1 MGVCTVQKRLY
12 RSQRDHIIAGI
23 ASGLGDYFDVDPTI
37 IRLVMVLLVFPGGA
51 GLFLYLVGWVIIP
64 PEPGQNE
71 VPTTMFARSEALRR
85 KVLRGAKHVEA
96 RLQKHKDADDAES
109 VVDNATEDPGQ
120 DVSSSVTQS
129 ENTDA
134 ITHSEEFDEELAV
147 GGPPDTS
154 EEDERARRQRLGGI
168 LLIGVGFLFVLR
180 NLFPWFSLGDLFPV
194 FIIGLGVVLILRGLS
209 E

>member
-1 MGVCTVQKRLY
+1 MVQKRLY

-23 ASGLGDYFDVDPTI
+23 ASGLGEYFDVDPTI
-37 IRLVMVLLVFPGGA
+37 IRLIMVLLVFPGGA

-71 VPTTMFARSEALRR
+71 EPTTMFAKSEALRR
-85 KVLRGAKHVEA
+85 KVLRGAKQVEA
-96 RLQKHKDADDAES
+96 RLQKHKEVDDAEPRADDTAEGPTARES
-109 VVDNATEDPGQ
+109 DLTEQRADEQ
-120 DVSSSVTQS
+120 EDI
-129 ENTDA
+129 D
-134 ITHSEEFDEELAV
+134 DEELAV
-147 GGPPDTS
+147 GGPPDTT
-154 EEDERARRQRLGGI
+154 EEDERARRQRLGGV
-168 LLIGVGFLFVLR
+168 LLIGIGLLYVLR